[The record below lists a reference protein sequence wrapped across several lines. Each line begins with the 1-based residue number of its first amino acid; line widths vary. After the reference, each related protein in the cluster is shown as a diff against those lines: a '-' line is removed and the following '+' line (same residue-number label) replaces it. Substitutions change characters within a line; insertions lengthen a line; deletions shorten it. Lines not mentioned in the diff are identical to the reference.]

1 GDPQAFHGGDLQGV
15 LDHLDELQ
23 KLGVRTVWLSPVFP
37 LRHEKFHGYGAF
49 HGYWVE
55 DFGRIE
61 PRFGTEAKLGELS
74 DALHARGMR
83 LILDVVLN
91 HVAMDAPLLKEHPDW
106 FHREGPLTDWNDPVQ
121 LTRRDVKGLPDL
133 AQENEEVYRYL
144 LDTSLGWIDRVHPDG
159 FRLDAVK
166 HVPLSFWA
174 RYDDA
179 LHARAGRD
187 FELLGEEL
195 EGDPSKVARVQ
206 RDGHFDAMF
215 DFPLHFALVDVFC
228 KDQPPERLGAVLS
241 NDRLYDDPASLVTL
255 VDNHDLARI
264 SSACGGEP
272 RRVEQALA
280 FQLSARGTPALTY
293 GTEAGLAGASEPE
306 NRADMRF
313 ETDGALR
320 ETISHLLALRREHP
334 ALQNGAP
341 WMVQGG
347 GGVFAYARI
356 APEEAAL
363 IVVNH
368 RDAPAHVDLPPEL
381 ADLPWQGDPA
391 QPERNPGASVLVRP
405 DEVRMFFAR
414 GALDALAGRA
424 RAQWLKAE
432 RRRAVQFAVHA
443 SGEKAPLYVV
453 GSAPELGA
461 WNAADGLGPIPPSGS
476 LRSEL
481 PVGAVVEYKLVA
493 RPAGGAPRWESG
505 ANRVA
510 FVREGDG
517 PMNLELSWNA
527 G

>member
-1 GDPQAFHGGDLQGV
+1 MH
-15 LDHLDELQ
+15 
-23 KLGVRTVWLSPVFP
+23 
-37 LRHEKFHGYGAF
+37 
-49 HGYWVE
+49 
-55 DFGRIE
+55 
-61 PRFGTEAKLGELS
+61 
-74 DALHARGMR
+74 
-83 LILDVVLN
+83 
-91 HVAMDAPLLKEHPDW
+91 
-106 FHREGPLTDWNDPVQ
+106 
-121 LTRRDVKGLPDL
+121 
-133 AQENEEVYRYL
+133 
-144 LDTSLGWIDRVHPDG
+144 WIDRVHPDG

-195 EGDPSKVARVQ
+195 EGDPAAVARIQ
-206 RDGHFDAMF
+206 REGHFDAMF

-228 KDQPPERLGAVLS
+228 KDQPPEKLGAVLS
-241 NDRLYDDPASLVTL
+241 NDRLYDDPSSLVTL
-255 VDNHDLARI
+255 VDNHDLPRI
-264 SSACGGEP
+264 LSACGGEA
-272 RRVEQALA
+272 RRVEQALT

-293 GTEAGLAGASEPE
+293 GTEAGLAGASEPD
-306 NRADMRF
+306 NRGDMRF

-320 ETISHLLALRREHP
+320 ATISRLLALRREHSS
-334 ALQNGAP
+334 LQAGAP
-341 WMVQGG
+341 WVLQAG

-368 RDAPAHVDLPPEL
+368 RDAPAHVELPPEL
-381 ADLPWQGDPA
+381 AGLAWSDLT
-391 QPERNPGASVLVRP
+391 VRP
-405 DEVRMFFAR
+405 DEVRIFFAP
-414 GALDALAGRA
+414 GALDALAGRL

-432 RRRAVQFAVHA
+432 RRRPVQFAVRA
-443 SGEKAPLYVV
+443 SGEKGPLYVV

-461 WNAADGLGPIPPSGS
+461 WKATNALGPIPAGGS

-493 RPAGGAPRWESG
+493 RPADGKPRWESG

-510 FVREGDG
+510 FVRDGDG
-517 PMNLELSWNA
+517 PINLELSWNA